1 MADETEKKFI
11 FTADG
16 RKLLV
21 SQVGGIKFAVLGVA
35 LVYTEKT
42 LVPEEPEADFNLTL
56 DDLSLEN
63 NVVLGLKKIYYTTVD
78 IPDKEYGSIAPED
91 TNKYINAL
99 NDLEKYLIPVHY
111 KPTLEKRDAA
121 GNAYGTYDFD
131 VDKTTI
137 SWDMYN
143 DIAFKYIV
151 LFGKQ
156 YAETSDATFN
166 VDKTQKPT
174 VIGIVK
180 YPEDSVIIFNR
191 EASDYCAEKVQL
203 TFTITDQ
210 DSELDTSGEETQEVL
225 EASKK
230 LSLINN
236 GLYTRKEDDPEVG
249 VSMNIAGTK
258 TIIEDLDLDASG
270 ALAMTKTLMVAE
282 TTNSTELVEQLNPGS
297 MVHIVNNEIKEEST
311 EKVDYKPQL
320 IFTTIEG
327 EANQDLTQ
335 EITAYN
341 TIFNLRGKGND
352 LYTNDAIVTAVES
365 PMFELNSI
373 PSDDYYAV
381 NIFGNGNEILEN
393 PDSSVRNMDV
403 MLFSNSN
410 SSMNPA
416 SVYNSYNR
424 NLLLFANANTIQDES
439 YSNLLL
445 GANSFRLIDGSY
457 NNFVIGRK
465 TMGRAAS
472 TLSNAR
478 YNAVINVIDTVISGD
493 ASHAAYDNTVIGGST
508 NNVIN
513 SDNILMLS
521 LVGLSAV
528 NTSYQ
533 VLMGKWNKPVND
545 AAFIFGY
552 GDYGGER
559 RNLMELYPNGEL
571 KLFNSNGT
579 NTVTLGGDAGV
590 QLSNLTVTSFSADYG
605 TFNKRLYVGAPGGNG
620 YPDKG
625 LYASYTSASNDTTF
639 SISQGYTGAGLS
651 YNTSTE
657 TLWLSHKYYQDPNH
671 SNYAAINNEY
681 AKFGYYN
688 KEGISALKTSI
699 LINGDITG
707 PDTETKN
714 DGTLTVYREVDFEPG
729 LISIKARNKVNIH
742 ASDIQF
748 NRYNATSNS
757 WELVKEIGPNENNRI
772 SMDVYVFG
780 TDATNWST
788 TIAGI
793 RGGTAQ
799 QKVFLYDLFT
809 KTPPIGYL
817 LDSQTGTTPYICYIT
832 KDSIGQEVKVNGDIT
847 SVIQNERT
855 AFYTALANNNSN
867 VFNNNPFNDASI
879 GIPTPYNYYYIT
891 RLPSNIEEIEI
902 NLYIRGFVN
911 ADSFMM
917 MWIPT
922 VEASTYN
929 NIFKEP
935 VIKMNIIR
943 PAFTGTEQTMKTKF
957 YRNMNYLTLTGYT
970 VEPIDT
976 GYDTVKLMCRPYI
989 SDSTDNGYVVHY
1001 DTEAHSCC
1009 WAML

>member
-111 KPTLEKRDAA
+111 KPTLEKRDAT

-210 DSELDTSGEETQEVL
+210 DSELDTSGEETQVVL

-236 GLYTRKEDDPEVG
+236 GLYTRKDDEPNVG

-258 TIIEDLDLDASG
+258 TIIEDLDLDVSG

-297 MVHIVNNEIKEEST
+297 MVHIVNNEIKDEST
-311 EKVDYKPQL
+311 ETVDYKPQL

-341 TIFNLRGKGND
+341 TIFSLRGKGND
-352 LYTNDAIVTAVES
+352 LSTNDAIITGIES
-365 PMFELNSI
+365 PIFELNSI

-381 NIFGNGNEILEN
+381 NIFGHNNKILEDKNN
-393 PDSSVRNMDV
+393 PGIRNIDV
-403 MLFSNSN
+403 SLFSNN
-410 SSMNPA
+410 NTSMMPHDN
-416 SVYNSYNR
+416 YNR
-424 NLLLFANANTIQDES
+424 NAFIFTDSNTINGHS
-439 YSNLLL
+439 YANLLL
-445 GANSFRLIDGSY
+445 GVKSTLITEKSHHNIVIANDPIGKSTNIINASY
-457 NNFVIGRK
+457 NKIFG
-465 TMGRAAS
+465 AAES
-472 TLSNAR
+472 KISASNEKSQSE
-478 YNAVINVIDTVISGD
+478 YNTI
-493 ASHAAYDNTVIGGST
+493 IGGSR
-508 NNVIN
+508 NNIDD
-513 SDNILMLS
+513 SSQILMLS
-521 LVGLSAV
+521 LRGLSAI
-528 NTSYQ
+528 NTNSQ
-533 VLMGKWNKPVND
+533 VLMGKWNIPIEN

-552 GDYGGER
+552 GEQGNN

-605 TFNKRLYVGAPGGNG
+605 CFNKRLYVGAPGGNG

-625 LYASYTSASNDTTF
+625 LYLSYTSASNDTTF

-651 YNTSTE
+651 YRTDNE
-657 TLWLSHKYYQDPNH
+657 TLWLSHSYYQDPNH

-699 LINGDITG
+699 LVNGNITG
-707 PDTETKN
+707 PETETKE
-714 DGTLTVYREVDFEPG
+714 DGTLTVYKQAEIQAGFVT
-729 LISIKARNKVNIH
+729 IKARNKVNIH

-788 TIAGI
+788 AIAGI

-799 QKVFLYDLFT
+799 QRVFLYDLFA

-817 LDSQTGTTPYICYIT
+817 PDNHIGTTPYVCYIT
-832 KDSIGQEVKVNGDIT
+832 NGSVGQEVNVKQIASMT
-847 SVIQNERT
+847 QEERT
-855 AFYTALANNNSN
+855 AYNTALANNNSS

-943 PAFTGTEQTMKTKF
+943 PAFTSTEQTMKTKF

-970 VEPIDT
+970 AQEIDADYDT
-976 GYDTVKLMCRPYI
+976 YDTVKLMCRPYI
-989 SDSTDNGYVVHY
+989 GDRTDNGYVVHY

-1009 WAML
+1009 WTLL

>member
-63 NVVLGLKKIYYTTVD
+63 NVVLGLKKIYYTTVG
-78 IPDKEYGSIAPED
+78 IPDKEYGAIAPED

-111 KPTLEKRDAA
+111 KPTLEKQDQF

-143 DIAFKYIV
+143 NIAFKYIV

-203 TFTITDQ
+203 TFTITDI
-210 DSELDTSGEETQEVL
+210 DEKCELDIASEEVL

-236 GLYTRKEDDPEVG
+236 GLYTRDAKDPEVG
-249 VSMNIAGTK
+249 VSMNIAGNQ

-270 ALAMTKTLMVAE
+270 ALAMTKTVMVAE
-282 TTNSTELVEQLNPGS
+282 TTNGPELVEQLNPAS
-297 MVHIVNNEIKEEST
+297 MIHVVNNETRPDQYSDGT
-311 EKVDYKPQL
+311 YRPHL
-320 IFTTIEG
+320 IFTSIEKY
-327 EANQDLTQ
+327 NDLAS
-335 EITAYN
+335 EDEDITAYN
-341 TIFNLRGKGND
+341 TIINLRGKGK
-352 LYTNDAIVTAVES
+352 LKKYYTDILGVEAPQFEINAIPTS
-365 PMFELNSI
+365 
-373 PSDDYYAV
+373 DYYAV
-381 NIFGNGNEILEN
+381 NIFGNDNEIWEDL
-393 PDSSVRNMDV
+393 DSSVRNMDA

-416 SVYNSYNR
+416 QDNSYNR
-424 NLLLFANANTIQDES
+424 NAFIFADYNTIQDES
-439 YSNLLL
+439 YGNLLL
-445 GANSFRLIDGSY
+445 GAKNTIIKENSF
-457 NNFVIGRK
+457 NNIIINRK
-465 TMGRAAS
+465 TAERV
-472 TLSNAR
+472 SNTFANAN
-478 YNAVINVIDTVISGD
+478 YNTTIGTHDTIISAD
-493 ASHAAYDNTVIGGST
+493 ENHIAQYNTIIGGGF
-508 NNVIN
+508 NAIYN
-513 SDNILMLS
+513 SRRNILLS
-521 LVGLSAV
+521 LGNLTTHE
-528 NTSYQ
+528 NGNQ
-533 VLMGKWNKPVND
+533 IIMGKYNTPCT

-552 GDYGGER
+552 GDQGQGT
-559 RNLMELYPNGEL
+559 RNLMELYSNGEL
-571 KLFNSNGT
+571 KLFNSTGR
-579 NTVTLGGDAGV
+579 NTVTLGGDAGIQV
-590 QLSNLTVTSFSADYG
+590 NSLAVSTFSADHGYFSNAV
-605 TFNKRLYVGAPGGNG
+605 TVGDPGGNG
-620 YPDKG
+620 YPQRG
-625 LYASYTSASNDTTF
+625 LYASYTPTTNNTYL
-639 SISQGYTGAGLS
+639 SISQGYGGANLS
-651 YNTSTE
+651 YRTSDE
-657 TLWLSHKYYQDPNH
+657 TLWISHSYYQDPNH
-671 SNYAAINNEY
+671 ANYAAINNEY
-681 AKFGYYN
+681 AKFGYY
-688 KEGISALKTSI
+688 KKDGIVALKTSI

-707 PDTETKN
+707 PETETK
-714 DGTLTVYREVDFEPG
+714 DPGTLTVYNQAEIDTG
-729 LISIKARNKVNIH
+729 LVTIKPRSKVNIH
-742 ASDIQF
+742 PTNIQF
-748 NRYNATSNS
+748 NKYNAATSS

-788 TIAGI
+788 AIAGI

-799 QKVFLYDLFT
+799 QKVFLYDLFA

-817 LDSQTGTTPYICYIT
+817 PDDQATTTPYVCYVDSSTQET
-832 KDSIGQEVKVNGDIT
+832 KVKQIT
-847 SVIQNERT
+847 SMTQAERT
-855 AFYTALANNNSN
+855 AYNTALTNNNST

-879 GIPTPYNYYYIT
+879 GYPTPYNYYYIT
-891 RLPSNIEEIEI
+891 RLPSDIEEIEI
-902 NLYIRGFVN
+902 NLYIRGFLN
-911 ADSFMM
+911 ADSFIM

-922 VEASTYN
+922 VEDSTYN

-943 PAFTGTEQTMKTKF
+943 PAFTSTEQTMKTKF
-957 YRNMNYLTLTGYT
+957 YINMNYLTLTGYT
-970 VEPIDT
+970 VQTIDP

>member
-63 NVVLGLKKIYYTTVD
+63 NVVLGLKKIYYTTVS

-111 KPTLEKRDAA
+111 KPTLEKQDQF

-131 VDKTTI
+131 VDKTTL
-137 SWDMYN
+137 SWDMGN
-143 DIAFKYIV
+143 NIAFKYIV

-180 YPEDSVIIFNR
+180 YPEDSVIMFNK

-203 TFTITDQ
+203 TFTITDI
-210 DSELDTSGEETQEVL
+210 DEKCELDITSEEVL

-236 GLYTRKEDDPEVG
+236 GLYTRKDDEPNVG

-258 TIIEDLDLDASG
+258 TIIEDLDLDVSG

-297 MVHIVNNEIKEEST
+297 MVHIVNNEIKDEST

-341 TIFNLRGKGND
+341 TIFSLHGKGND
-352 LYTNDAIVTAVES
+352 LSTNDAIITGIES
-365 PMFELNSI
+365 PIFELNSI
-373 PSDDYYAV
+373 PTNDRYAV
-381 NIFGNGNEILEN
+381 NIFGHNNKLLEDKNN
-393 PDSSVRNMDV
+393 PDIRNIDV
-403 MLFSNSN
+403 SLFSNDN
-410 SSMNPA
+410 TSMEPHDN
-416 SVYNSYNR
+416 YNR
-424 NLLLFANANTIQDES
+424 NAFIFANSNFIKGNS
-439 YSNLLL
+439 YANLLL
-445 GANSFRLIDGSY
+445 GINSTQITENSHHNVIIGNNLLGISNRIINSSY
-457 NNFVIGRK
+457 NRIFG
-465 TMGRAAS
+465 AS
-472 TLSNAR
+472 ESKISASNEKSQSN
-478 YNAVINVIDTVISGD
+478 YNTI
-493 ASHAAYDNTVIGGST
+493 IGGSR
-508 NNVIN
+508 NNIDD
-513 SDNILMLS
+513 SSQILMLA
-521 LVGLSAV
+521 LGGLSAI
-528 NTSYQ
+528 NTDNQ
-533 VLMGKWNKPVND
+533 VLMGKWNIPIEN

-552 GDYGGER
+552 GDQGNN

-590 QLSNLTVTSFSADYG
+590 QLSNLTVTSISADHG
-605 TFNKRLYVGAPGGNG
+605 CFNKKLYVGDQGGNG
-620 YPDKG
+620 YPYKG
-625 LYASYTSASNDTTF
+625 LYVNYNSTTNDTSF
-639 SISQGYTGAGLS
+639 NISQGYNGANLS
-651 YNTSTE
+651 YRTSDE
-657 TLWLSHKYYQDPNH
+657 TLWISHSYYQDPNH
-671 SNYAAINNEY
+671 DNYAAINNEY
-681 AKFGYYN
+681 ARFGYYN
-688 KEGISALKTSI
+688 KDGIVSVKTSI
-699 LINGDITG
+699 LVNGDITG
-707 PDTETKN
+707 PDTETKE
-714 DGTLTVYREVDFEPG
+714 DGTLTVYRQNEVEAG
-729 LISIKARNKVNIH
+729 LISLKIRNKVNIH
-742 ASDIQF
+742 ASNIQF
-748 NRYNATSNS
+748 NEYNPTSNS
-757 WELVKEIGPNENNRI
+757 WELVKEIGPHENNRI
-772 SMDVYVFG
+772 SMDVYIFG

-817 LDSQTGTTPYICYIT
+817 PDDQIGTTPYVCYV
-832 KDSIGQEVKVNGDIT
+832 DSSTQEVKVRQIASMT
-847 SVIQNERT
+847 QEERT
-855 AFYTALANNNSN
+855 AYNTALANNNSS

-879 GIPTPYNYYYIT
+879 GIPTPYNYYHIT
-891 RLPSNIEEIEI
+891 RLPLNIEEIEV
-902 NLYIRGFVN
+902 NLYIRGFLN

-922 VEASTYN
+922 VNSSTYN

-943 PAFTGTEQTMKTKF
+943 PGYTTTEHTIKTAF
-957 YRNMNYLTLTGYT
+957 YRNINYLTLTGYT
-970 VEPIDT
+970 VQPIDADYDT
-976 GYDTVKLMCRPYI
+976 YDTVKLMCRPYI
-989 SDSTDNGYVVHY
+989 CDDTDNGYAVHY

-1009 WAML
+1009 WTLL

>member
-63 NVVLGLKKIYYTTVD
+63 NVVLGLKKIYYTTVS
-78 IPDKEYGSIAPED
+78 IPDNDDYGSIAPED

-111 KPTLEKRDAA
+111 KPTLEKQDQF

-131 VDKTTI
+131 VDKTTL
-137 SWDMYN
+137 SWDMSN
-143 DIAFKYIV
+143 NIAFKYIV

-174 VIGIVK
+174 VVGIVK
-180 YPEDSVIIFNR
+180 YPEDSVIMFNK

-203 TFTITDQ
+203 TFTITDI
-210 DSELDTSGEETQEVL
+210 DDYSELITSGAEEVL
-225 EASKK
+225 DASKK

-236 GLYTRKEDDPEVG
+236 GLYTRKDDEPNVG

-381 NIFGNGNEILEN
+381 NIFGNGNEIWEN
-393 PDSSVRNMDV
+393 PDSSVRNIDV

-552 GDYGGER
+552 GDYGGDR

-590 QLSNLTVTSFSADYG
+590 QLSNLTVTSVSADHGY
-605 TFNKRLYVGAPGGNG
+605 FNKKLYVGDQGGNG
-620 YPDKG
+620 YPYKG
-625 LYASYTSASNDTTF
+625 LYIGYNSASNDT
-639 SISQGYTGAGLS
+639 SIGISQGHGGAGLS
-651 YNTSTE
+651 YYTNTE
-657 TLWLSHKYYQDPNH
+657 TLWISHSYYQDPNH

-681 AKFGYYN
+681 ARFGYYN
-688 KEGISALKTSI
+688 KGAITAVKTSI
-699 LINGDITG
+699 LVNGDITG
-707 PDTETKN
+707 PDTEAKEA
-714 DGTLTVYREVDFEPG
+714 GTLTVYKEAELSTG
-729 LISIKARNKVNIH
+729 LLTIKTRNKVNIH
-742 ASDIQF
+742 ASNIQF
-748 NRYNATSNS
+748 NKYNAASSS

-788 TIAGI
+788 AIAGI

-799 QKVFLYDLFT
+799 QRVFLYDLFA
-809 KTPPIGYL
+809 KTPPFGYVTVNQGN
-817 LDSQTGTTPYICYIT
+817 SSIYVVYPVESEGTETLVTRCI
-832 KDSIGQEVKVNGDIT
+832 NGTDFSWT
-847 SVIQNERT
+847 DYNK
-855 AFYTALANNNSN
+855 ALLANNSSVSN
-867 VFNNNPFNDASI
+867 INPFYDSTKEPN
-879 GIPTPYNYYYIT
+879 TPNNYYHVTY
-891 RLPSNIEEIEI
+891 LPTDIEELEI
-902 NLYIRGFVN
+902 NLYIRGFSN
-911 ADSFMM
+911 ADHFKMQ
-917 MWIPT
+917 WIPT
-922 VEASTYN
+922 VSDTTYN

-943 PAFTGTEQTMKTKF
+943 PGAFNGDSIIKTKF
-957 YRNMNYLTLTGYT
+957 YRNINYVSLSNFTTQ
-970 VEPIDT
+970 EIST
-976 GYDTVKLMCRPYI
+976 GYDAVKLMCRPYI
-989 SDSTDNGYVVHY
+989 YKFENNRYVVQY
-1001 DTEAHSCC
+1001 DNEAHSCC
-1009 WAML
+1009 WTML

>member
-63 NVVLGLKKIYYTTVD
+63 GVVLGLKKIYYTTVS

-99 NDLEKYLIPVHY
+99 NNLEKYLIPVHY
-111 KPTLEKRDAA
+111 KPTLEKQDQF

-143 DIAFKYIV
+143 NIAFKYIV

-166 VDKTQKPT
+166 VNKTQKPT

-180 YPEDSVIIFNR
+180 YPENSVIMFNND
-191 EASDYCAEKVQL
+191 ASDYCAEKVQL
-203 TFTITDQ
+203 TFTISDKN
-210 DSELDTSGEETQEVL
+210 DYSELITSGAEEVI

-236 GLYTRKEDDPEVG
+236 GLYTRDADDPEVG
-249 VSMNIAGTK
+249 VSMNIADTK

-297 MVHIVNNEIKEEST
+297 MVHIVNNTIKDEST

-341 TIFNLRGKGND
+341 TIFSLRGKGND
-352 LYTNDAIVTAVES
+352 LSTNDGIIFGTES

-381 NIFGNGNEILEN
+381 NIFGHNNKILED
-393 PDSSVRNMDV
+393 PDSSVRNMDA

-410 SSMNPA
+410 SSINPA
-416 SVYNSYNR
+416 SVYNR
-424 NLLLFANANTIQDES
+424 NVLLFANRNTIQDES
-439 YSNLLL
+439 YGNLLL
-445 GANSFRLIDGSY
+445 GAENTTIKEGSY
-457 NNFVIGRK
+457 NNIIINRK
-465 TMGRAAS
+465 TADEIYNTFA
-472 TLSNAR
+472 NAR
-478 YNAVINVIDTVISGD
+478 YNTTIGTNDTIISAD
-493 ASHAAYDNTVIGGST
+493 TDHLAQYNTIIGGGF
-508 NNVIN
+508 NKILN
-513 SDNILMLS
+513 SSQNILLS
-521 LVGLSAV
+521 LGHL
-528 NTSYQ
+528 TSDENSNQ
-533 VLMGKWNKPVND
+533 IIMGKYNTPCS

-552 GDYGGER
+552 GNQGQGT
-559 RNLMELYPNGEL
+559 RNLMELYENGEL

-579 NTVTLGGDAGV
+579 NTVTLGGDAGI
-590 QLSNLTVTSFSADYG
+590 QLSNLVVTSFSADYG
-605 TFNKRLYVGAPGGNG
+605 YFSKAITVGDPGGNS
-620 YPDKG
+620 YPQRG
-625 LYASYTSASNDTTF
+625 LYVDYTPTTNDSYL
-639 SISQGYTGAGLS
+639 SISQGHGGANLS
-651 YNTSTE
+651 YRTSTE
-657 TLWLSHKYYQDPNH
+657 TLWISHNYYNDPNH

-681 AKFGYYN
+681 ARFGYYN
-688 KEGISALKTSI
+688 KGTITAVKTSI
-699 LINGDITG
+699 LVNGDITG
-707 PDTETKN
+707 LDTETK
-714 DGTLTVYREVDFEPG
+714 DAGTLTVYKETELNPG
-729 LISIKARNKVNIH
+729 LLTIKARNKVNIH
-742 ASDIQF
+742 ASNIQF
-748 NRYNATSNS
+748 NRYNATSSS

-780 TDATNWST
+780 EDATNWST

-817 LDSQTGTTPYICYIT
+817 PDNQIGTTPYVCYV
-832 KDSIGQEVKVNGDIT
+832 DSSSQEVKVKQIASMT
-847 SVIQNERT
+847 QEERT
-855 AFYTALANNNSN
+855 AYYTALANNNSN
-867 VFNNNPFNDASI
+867 VFNNNPFNDASKT
-879 GIPTPYNYYYIT
+879 PVMPYNYYYIT
-891 RLPSNIEEIEI
+891 RLPLNIEEIEV
-902 NLYIRGFVN
+902 NLYIRGFSN
-911 ADSFMM
+911 ADSFIM

-922 VEASTYN
+922 VEDSTYN

-943 PAFTGTEQTMKTKF
+943 PGAYTGEQIMKTAF
-957 YRNMNYLTLTGYT
+957 YRNINYITLSNYK
-970 VEPIDT
+970 VQPIDSD
-976 GYDTVKLMCRPYI
+976 YDTIKLMCRPYI

-1009 WAML
+1009 WTLL

>member
-63 NVVLGLKKIYYTTVD
+63 NVVLGLKKIYYTTVS
-78 IPDKEYGSIAPED
+78 IPDNDDYGSIAPED

-111 KPTLEKRDAA
+111 KPTLEKRDAV

-131 VDKTTI
+131 VDKTTL
-137 SWDMYN
+137 SWDMSN
-143 DIAFKYIV
+143 NIAFKYIV

-180 YPEDSVIIFNR
+180 YPEDSVIMFNK

-210 DSELDTSGEETQEVL
+210 DSVLDISEEAQEVM

-236 GLYTRKEDDPEVG
+236 GLYTRKDDEPNVG

-297 MVHIVNNEIKEEST
+297 MIHIVNNEIKDEST

-341 TIFNLRGKGND
+341 TIFSLRGKGND
-352 LYTNDAIVTAVES
+352 LFTNDAIITASES
-365 PMFELNSI
+365 PRFELNSI

-381 NIFGNGNEILEN
+381 NIFGNSNKILEDPTN
-393 PDSSVRNMDV
+393 PAIRNVDAL
-403 MLFSNSN
+403 LFSNGN
-410 SSMNPA
+410 STQKPTITNDGKFLRN
-416 SVYNSYNR
+416 VY
-424 NLLLFANANTIQDES
+424 LFANYNTISE
-439 YSNLLL
+439 
-445 GANSFRLIDGSY
+445 SY
-457 NNFVIGRK
+457 NNLLIGAEH
-465 TMGRAAS
+465 TTISAYS
-472 TLSNAR
+472 
-478 YNAVINVIDTVISGD
+478 YN
-493 ASHAAYDNTVIGGST
+493 NTVIGKNTEYSINNIINSKYNNLIGTRNTIVSAST
-508 NNVIN
+508 NYYSENNIIIGGGSN
-513 SDNILMLS
+513 YCGDTNNILMLS
-521 LVGLSAV
+521 LAGLSAV

-533 VLMGKWNKPVND
+533 VLMGKWNKPIEN

-552 GDYGGER
+552 GNYGDDR

-590 QLSNLTVTSFSADYG
+590 QLSNLTVTSISADHG
-605 TFNKRLYVGAPGGNG
+605 CFNKKLYVG
-620 YPDKG
+620 D
-625 LYASYTSASNDTTF
+625 
-639 SISQGYTGAGLS
+639 Q
-651 YNTSTE
+651 
-657 TLWLSHKYYQDPNH
+657 
-671 SNYAAINNEY
+671 
-681 AKFGYYN
+681 
-688 KEGISALKTSI
+688 
-699 LINGDITG
+699 
-707 PDTETKN
+707 
-714 DGTLTVYREVDFEPG
+714 
-729 LISIKARNKVNIH
+729 
-742 ASDIQF
+742 
-748 NRYNATSNS
+748 
-757 WELVKEIGPNENNRI
+757 
-772 SMDVYVFG
+772 
-780 TDATNWST
+780 
-788 TIAGI
+788 
-793 RGGTAQ
+793 GGTH
-799 QKVFLYDLFT
+799 VFVE
-809 KTPPIGYL
+809 IA
-817 LDSQTGTTPYICYIT
+817 
-832 KDSIGQEVKVNGDIT
+832 
-847 SVIQNERT
+847 IQ
-855 AFYTALANNNSN
+855 
-867 VFNNNPFNDASI
+867 
-879 GIPTPYNYYYIT
+879 
-891 RLPSNIEEIEI
+891 
-902 NLYIRGFVN
+902 
-911 ADSFMM
+911 
-917 MWIPT
+917 
-922 VEASTYN
+922 
-929 NIFKEP
+929 
-935 VIKMNIIR
+935 
-943 PAFTGTEQTMKTKF
+943 
-957 YRNMNYLTLTGYT
+957 
-970 VEPIDT
+970 
-976 GYDTVKLMCRPYI
+976 
-989 SDSTDNGYVVHY
+989 H
-1001 DTEAHSCC
+1001 
-1009 WAML
+1009 

>member
-63 NVVLGLKKIYYTTVD
+63 NVVLGLKKIYYTTVS
-78 IPDKEYGSIAPED
+78 IPDNDDYGSIAPED

-99 NDLEKYLIPVHY
+99 NDLEKYLIPIHY
-111 KPTLEKRDAA
+111 KPTLEKQDQF

-131 VDKTTI
+131 VDKTTL

-143 DIAFKYIV
+143 NIAFKYIV

-180 YPEDSVIIFNR
+180 YPEDSVIMFNK

-203 TFTITDQ
+203 TFTITDI
-210 DSELDTSGEETQEVL
+210 DEKCELDITSEDVL

-236 GLYTRKEDDPEVG
+236 GLYTRKADDPEVG
-249 VSMNIAGTK
+249 VSMSIAGSQ
-258 TIIEDLDLDASG
+258 TIIEDLDLDDNG

-282 TTNSTELVEQLNPGS
+282 TTNGTELVEQLNPGS
-297 MVHIVNNEIKEEST
+297 MVHIVNNEIKDEST
-311 EKVDYKPQL
+311 EKIDYKPQL
-320 IFTTIEG
+320 VFTTIEG
-327 EANQDLTQ
+327 NQDLTQ

-341 TIFNLRGKGND
+341 TIFSLRGKGND
-352 LYTNDAIVTAVES
+352 LFTNDAIITASES
-365 PMFELNSI
+365 PRFELNSI

-381 NIFGNGNEILEN
+381 NIFGNGNEIWED

-416 SVYNSYNR
+416 PENSYNR
-424 NLLLFANANTIQDES
+424 NAFIFADNNTIQDES
-439 YSNLLL
+439 YGNLLL
-445 GANSFRLIDGSY
+445 GAKNSIIKENSFNNIIINRAIADRICNIFANANY
-457 NNFVIGRK
+457 NTTIG
-465 TMGRAAS
+465 THDTIISADEDHV
-472 TLSNAR
+472 AR
-478 YNAVINVIDTVISGD
+478 YNTI
-493 ASHAAYDNTVIGGST
+493 IGGGFNTIYNST
-508 NNVIN
+508 R
-513 SDNILMLS
+513 NILLS
-521 LVGLSAV
+521 LGYL
-528 NTSYQ
+528 TSHENGDQ
-533 VLMGKWNKPVND
+533 IIMGKYNTPCD

-552 GDYGGER
+552 GNQGQGT

-571 KLFNSNGT
+571 KLFNSNGR

-590 QLSNLTVTSFSADYG
+590 QLSTLAVTSISADHGYFSKAI
-605 TFNKRLYVGAPGGNG
+605 TVGDPGGNG
-620 YPDKG
+620 YPQRG
-625 LYASYTSASNDTTF
+625 LYVSYTPTTNDTYLN
-639 SISQGYTGAGLS
+639 ISQGYGGANLS
-651 YNTSTE
+651 YRTNTE
-657 TLWLSHKYYQDPNH
+657 TLWITHNYYQDPNH

-681 AKFGYYN
+681 ARFGYYEKN
-688 KEGISALKTSI
+688 TAYALKTSI

-707 PDTETKN
+707 PETETKE
-714 DGTLTVYREVDFEPG
+714 DGTLTVYKQAEIDTG
-729 LISIKARNKVNIH
+729 LITIKPRSKVNIH

-748 NRYNATSNS
+748 NRYNAASNS

-809 KTPPIGYL
+809 KTPPFGYVTVNQGNSSIYVVYPVESEGTETLVTRCIDGTDFSWADYNKAL
-817 LDSQTGTTPYICYIT
+817 LD
-832 KDSIGQEVKVNGDIT
+832 
-847 SVIQNERT
+847 
-855 AFYTALANNNSN
+855 NNSSVSN
-867 VFNNNPFNDASI
+867 INPFYDSTKE
-879 GIPTPYNYYYIT
+879 PYTPNNYYHVTY
-891 RLPSNIEEIEI
+891 LPTDIEELEI
-902 NLYIRGFVN
+902 NLYIRGFSN
-911 ADSFMM
+911 ADHFKMQ
-917 MWIPT
+917 WIPT
-922 VEASTYN
+922 VGNTTYN

-943 PAFTGTEQTMKTKF
+943 PGAFNGDSIIKTKF
-957 YRNMNYLTLTGYT
+957 YRNINYVSLSNFTTH
-970 VEPIDT
+970 EIST
-976 GYDTVKLMCRPYI
+976 GYDVVKLMCRPYI
-989 SDSTDNGYVVHY
+989 YKFENNRYVVQY
-1001 DTEAHSCC
+1001 DHEAHSCC
-1009 WAML
+1009 WTML

>member
-63 NVVLGLKKIYYTTVD
+63 NVVLGLKKIYYTTVS
-78 IPDKEYGSIAPED
+78 IPDNDDYGSIAPED

-111 KPTLEKRDAA
+111 KPTLEKQDQF

-131 VDKTTI
+131 VDKTTL
-137 SWDMYN
+137 SWDMFN
-143 DIAFKYIV
+143 NIAFKYIV

-180 YPEDSVIIFNR
+180 YPEDSVIMFNK

-203 TFTITDQ
+203 TFTITDI
-210 DSELDTSGEETQEVL
+210 DEKCELDITSEDVL

-236 GLYTRKEDDPEVG
+236 GLYTRDARDPEVG
-249 VSMNIAGTK
+249 VSMSIAGTQ

-282 TTNSTELVEQLNPGS
+282 TTNGTELVEQLNPGS
-297 MVHIVNNEIKEEST
+297 MVHIVNNEIKDEST
-311 EKVDYKPQL
+311 EKIDYKPQL
-320 IFTTIEG
+320 VFTTIEG
-327 EANQDLTQ
+327 NQDLTQ

-341 TIFNLRGKGND
+341 TIFSLRGKGND
-352 LYTNDAIVTAVES
+352 LFTNDAIITASES
-365 PMFELNSI
+365 PRFELNSI

-381 NIFGNGNEILEN
+381 NIFGNGNEIWEEPN
-393 PDSSVRNMDV
+393 GSVRNIDA

-439 YSNLLL
+439 YGNLLL
-445 GANSFRLIDGSY
+445 GTNSFRLIDGSY
-457 NNFVIGRK
+457 DNFVLGRK
-465 TMGRAAS
+465 PMGRAAS
-472 TLSNAR
+472 TLSNAY

-493 ASHAAYDNTVIGGST
+493 ASHSVYNNTVIGGST

-533 VLMGKWNKPVND
+533 VLMGKWNKPIEN

-552 GDYGGER
+552 GDYGNDR

-590 QLSNLTVTSFSADYG
+590 QLSNLAVTSFSADNGY
-605 TFNKRLYVGAPGGNG
+605 FNKKSYVGDPGGNG
-620 YPDKG
+620 YPHRG
-625 LYASYTSASNDTTF
+625 LYVNYTPTTNNTYLN
-639 SISQGYTGAGLS
+639 ISQGYAGANLS
-651 YNTSTE
+651 YNTN
-657 TLWLSHKYYQDPNH
+657 NH
-671 SNYAAINNEY
+671 SLIIEDAHPYTVNVDRAEIRNEY
-681 AKFGYYN
+681 ASFRHFLATEAVHGYSDSN
-688 KEGISALKTSI
+688 NI
-699 LINGDITG
+699 LINGNIVSTD
-707 PDTETKN
+707 DVVDEL
-714 DGTLTVYREVDFEPG
+714 GTLTVHNFYKDSDNPG
-729 LISIKARNKVNIH
+729 IGTKVNVK
-742 ASDIQF
+742 SDKIEF
-748 NRYNATSNS
+748 NTYDDISNS
-757 WELVKEIGPNENNRI
+757 WVLVKEIRPNENNRI

-780 TDATNWST
+780 IGVTSWST
-788 TIAGI
+788 TVVSI
-793 RGGTAQ
+793 RGGTKQ
-799 QKVFLYDLFT
+799 QQQSLYNLFT
-809 KTPPIGYL
+809 NCPPFGYSLVGQNLSVPNVSYRLNGGVAAVGSLSTLINDFNYMNL
-817 LDSQTGTTPYICYIT
+817 LAS
-832 KDSIGQEVKVNGDIT
+832 
-847 SVIQNERT
+847 
-855 AFYTALANNNSN
+855 NNSN
-867 VFNNNPFNDASI
+867 LLKKNPFNNTTSTHTSDDEYYQISVL
-879 GIPTPYNYYYIT
+879 PNYIDE
-891 RLPSNIEEIEI
+891 LEI
-902 NLYIRGFVN
+902 NLFIRGYAQNHFN
-911 ADSFMM
+911 MF
-917 MWIPT
+917 WIPG
-922 VEASTYN
+922 VFSDEIYRN
-929 NIFKEP
+929 YEP
-935 VIKMNIIR
+935 MIKMNIIIPR
-943 PAFTGTEQTMKTKF
+943 ELQTRDVIY
-957 YRNMNYLTLTGYT
+957 YRNFDYYGPDDYELSRFTKAAPNECEVLQLR
-970 VEPIDT
+970 
-976 GYDTVKLMCRPYI
+976 CRPYKV
-989 SDSTDNGYVVHY
+989 DKTPGYSIKY
-1001 DTEAHSCC
+1001 ENEDYACC
-1009 WAML
+1009 WNKF

>member
-35 LVYTEKT
+35 LVYTEKI

-63 NVVLGLKKIYYTTVD
+63 NVVLGLKKIYYTTVS

-99 NDLEKYLIPVHY
+99 SDLEKYLIPVHY
-111 KPTLEKRDAA
+111 KPTLEKRDAV

-131 VDKTTI
+131 VDKTTL

-143 DIAFKYIV
+143 NIAFKYIV

-166 VDKTQKPT
+166 VNKTQKPT

-180 YPEDSVIIFNR
+180 YPEDSVIMFNN

-203 TFTITDQ
+203 TFTITNQ
-210 DSELDTSGEETQEVL
+210 DSELDTSSEEVQAVM

-236 GLYTRKEDDPEVG
+236 GLYTRKADDPEVG
-249 VSMNIAGTK
+249 VSMNIAGTQA
-258 TIIEDLDLDASG
+258 IIEDLDLDASG

-282 TTNSTELVEQLNPGS
+282 KTNGTELVEQLNPGS
-297 MVHIVNNEIKEEST
+297 MVHIVNNEIKDEST
-311 EKVDYKPQL
+311 EKIDYRPQL
-320 IFTTIEG
+320 VFTTIEG
-327 EANQDLTQ
+327 DRNQDLTQ

-341 TIFNLRGKGND
+341 TIFSLRGKGND
-352 LYTNDAIVTAVES
+352 LSTHDAIITGIES
-365 PMFELNSI
+365 PIFELNSI
-373 PSDDYYAV
+373 PTNDYYAV
-381 NIFGNGNEILEN
+381 NIFGHNNKILEDKNN
-393 PDSSVRNMDV
+393 PDIRNIDV
-403 MLFSNSN
+403 SLFSNDN
-410 SSMNPA
+410 TSMEPHDN
-416 SVYNSYNR
+416 YNR
-424 NLLLFANANTIQDES
+424 NAFIFANSNFIKGNS
-439 YSNLLL
+439 YANLLL
-445 GANSFRLIDGSY
+445 GINSTQITENSHHNVIIGNNLLGISNRIINSSY
-457 NNFVIGRK
+457 NRIFG
-465 TMGRAAS
+465 AS
-472 TLSNAR
+472 ESKISASNEKSQSN
-478 YNAVINVIDTVISGD
+478 YNTI
-493 ASHAAYDNTVIGGST
+493 IGGSR
-508 NNVIN
+508 NNIDD
-513 SDNILMLS
+513 SSQILMLA
-521 LVGLSAV
+521 LGGLSAI
-528 NTSYQ
+528 NTDNQ
-533 VLMGKWNKPVND
+533 VLMGKWNIPIEN

-552 GDYGGER
+552 GDQGNN

-571 KLFNSNGT
+571 KLFNSNGR
-579 NTVTLGGDAGV
+579 NTVILGGDAGV
-590 QLSNLTVTSFSADYG
+590 QLSTLAVTSISADHGY
-605 TFNKRLYVGAPGGNG
+605 FNKNLYVGDQGGNG
-620 YPDKG
+620 YPQRG
-625 LYASYTSASNDTTF
+625 LYVDYTPTTNDTYL
-639 SISQGYTGAGLS
+639 SISQGYGGANLS
-651 YNTSTE
+651 YRTSTE
-657 TLWLSHKYYQDPNH
+657 TLWISHNYYQDPNH

-681 AKFGYYN
+681 ARFGYYN
-688 KEGISALKTSI
+688 KGAITAVKTSI
-699 LINGDITG
+699 LVNGDITG
-707 PDTETKN
+707 PDTETKEA
-714 DGTLTVYREVDFEPG
+714 GTLTVYKETELNPG
-729 LISIKARNKVNIH
+729 LLTIKTRNKVNIH
-742 ASDIQF
+742 ASNIQF

-788 TIAGI
+788 AIAGI

-817 LDSQTGTTPYICYIT
+817 PDSQGTTTPYVCYIT
-832 KDSIGQEVKVNGDIT
+832 NGSVGQEVNVKQIASMT
-847 SVIQNERT
+847 QEERT
-855 AFYTALANNNSN
+855 AYNTALANNNSS
-867 VFNNNPFNDASI
+867 VFNNNPFNDASKS
-879 GIPTPYNYYYIT
+879 PVMPYNYYYIT
-891 RLPSNIEEIEI
+891 RLPSNIEEIEV
-902 NLYIRGFVN
+902 NLYIRGFSN
-911 ADSFMM
+911 ADSFIM

-922 VEASTYN
+922 VDSSTFN

-943 PAFTGTEQTMKTKF
+943 PGAISGEQIIKTAF
-957 YRNMNYLTLTGYT
+957 YRNINYITLSNYT
-970 VEPIDT
+970 VQPIDT

-989 SDSTDNGYVVHY
+989 SDDTDDGYVVHY
-1001 DTEAHSCC
+1001 DNEAHSCC
-1009 WAML
+1009 WTML

>member
-131 VDKTTI
+131 VDKTTL

-143 DIAFKYIV
+143 NIAFKYIV

-210 DSELDTSGEETQEVL
+210 DSEIDISGEETQEVM

-236 GLYTRKEDDPEVG
+236 GLYTRKDDEPNVG

-258 TIIEDLDLDASG
+258 TIIEDLDLDVSG

-297 MVHIVNNEIKEEST
+297 MVHIVNNEIKDEST
-311 EKVDYKPQL
+311 ERVDYKPQL

-341 TIFNLRGKGND
+341 TIFSLRGKGND
-352 LYTNDAIVTAVES
+352 LSTNDAIITGIES
-365 PMFELNSI
+365 PIFELNSI
-373 PSDDYYAV
+373 PTNDYYAV
-381 NIFGNGNEILEN
+381 NIFGHNNKILEDENN
-393 PDSSVRNMDV
+393 PGIRNIDV
-403 MLFSNSN
+403 SLFSNDN
-410 SSMNPA
+410 TSMMPHDN
-416 SVYNSYNR
+416 NNR
-424 NLLLFANANTIQDES
+424 NAFIFAEGNTINGRS
-439 YSNLLL
+439 YANLLL
-445 GANSFRLIDGSY
+445 GVKSTQITDNSHHNIVIASNILGISNRIDNSSY
-457 NNFVIGRK
+457 NRIFGATESKI
-465 TMGRAAS
+465 AAS
-472 TLSNAR
+472 NEKSQSN
-478 YNAVINVIDTVISGD
+478 YNTI
-493 ASHAAYDNTVIGGST
+493 IGGSR
-508 NNVIN
+508 NNIDD
-513 SDNILMLS
+513 SSQILMLA
-521 LVGLSAV
+521 LGGLSAI
-528 NTSYQ
+528 NTNNQ
-533 VLMGKWNKPVND
+533 VLMGKWNIPIEN

-552 GDYGGER
+552 GDQGNN

-605 TFNKRLYVGAPGGNG
+605 CFNKRLYVGAPGGNG

-625 LYASYTSASNDTTF
+625 LYLSYTSASNDTTF

-651 YNTSTE
+651 YRTDNE
-657 TLWLSHKYYQDPNH
+657 TLWLSHSYYQDPNH

-714 DGTLTVYREVDFEPG
+714 DGTLTVYKQAEIQAGFVT
-729 LISIKARNKVNIH
+729 IKARNKVNIH

-788 TIAGI
+788 AIAGI

-799 QKVFLYDLFT
+799 QKVFLYDLFA

-817 LDSQTGTTPYICYIT
+817 PDNQITTTPYVCYIT
-832 KDSIGQEVKVNGDIT
+832 NGSVGQEVNVKQIASMT
-847 SVIQNERT
+847 QEERT
-855 AFYTALANNNSN
+855 AYYTALANNKSN
-867 VFNNNPFNDASI
+867 VVNINPFNDPSKAPSSMLSS
-879 GIPTPYNYYYIT
+879 YYYIT
-891 RLPSNIEEIEI
+891 RLPSNIEEIEV
-902 NLYIRGFVN
+902 NLYIRGFSN
-911 ADSFMM
+911 ADSFIM

-922 VEASTYN
+922 VDTSTYN

-943 PAFTGTEQTMKTKF
+943 PGAYNGDHIIKTSF
-957 YRNMNYLTLTGYT
+957 YRNINYITLSNYT
-970 VEPIDT
+970 VQTIDT
-976 GYDTVKLMCRPYI
+976 GYDTIKLMCRPYI
-989 SDSTDNGYVVHY
+989 SDETTNGYVVHY

>member
-1 MADETEKKFI
+1 MADETKKQFI

-42 LVPEEPEADFNLTL
+42 LVPEVPEADFNLTL

-63 NVVLGLKKIYYTTVD
+63 NVVLGLKKIYYTTVS
-78 IPDKEYGSIAPED
+78 IPDNDDYGSIAPED

-99 NDLEKYLIPVHY
+99 SDLEKYLIPVHY
-111 KPTLEKRDAA
+111 KPTLEKQDQF

-131 VDKTTI
+131 VDKTTL
-137 SWDMYN
+137 SWDMSN
-143 DIAFKYIV
+143 NIAFKYIV

-180 YPEDSVIIFNR
+180 YPEDSVIIFNK

-203 TFTITDQ
+203 TFTITDI
-210 DSELDTSGEETQEVL
+210 DEKCELDITSEDVL

-236 GLYTRKEDDPEVG
+236 GLYTRDARDPEVG
-249 VSMNIAGTK
+249 VSMNIAGSQ

-282 TTNSTELVEQLNPGS
+282 TTNGTELVEQLNPGS
-297 MVHIVNNEIKEEST
+297 MVHIVNNEIKDEST
-311 EKVDYKPQL
+311 EKIDYKPQL
-320 IFTTIEG
+320 VFTTIEG
-327 EANQDLTQ
+327 NQDLTQ

-341 TIFNLRGKGND
+341 TIFSLRGKGND
-352 LYTNDAIVTAVES
+352 LFTNDAIITASES
-365 PMFELNSI
+365 PRFELNSI
-373 PSDDYYAV
+373 PSNDYYAV
-381 NIFGNGNEILEN
+381 NIFGNSNEIWEEPN
-393 PDSSVRNMDV
+393 GSVRNIDA
-403 MLFSNSN
+403 MLFSNN
-410 SSMNPA
+410 NLSMNPA

-439 YSNLLL
+439 YGNLLL

-457 NNFVIGRK
+457 DNFVLGRK
-465 TMGRAAS
+465 PMGRAAS
-472 TLSNAR
+472 VLSNAH
-478 YNAVINVIDTVISGD
+478 YNAVINVIDSVISGD
-493 ASHAAYDNTVIGGST
+493 ADHSVYNNTVIGGST

-513 SDNILMLS
+513 SNDILMLS

-533 VLMGKWNKPVND
+533 VLMGKWNNPVSD

-552 GDYGGER
+552 GDYGNNR

-590 QLSNLTVTSFSADYG
+590 QLSNLTVTSISADHG
-605 TFNKRLYVGAPGGNG
+605 CFNKKLYVGDQGGNG
-620 YPDKG
+620 YPYKG
-625 LYASYTSASNDTTF
+625 LYVNYNSTTNDTSF
-639 SISQGYTGAGLS
+639 NISQGYNGANLS
-651 YNTSTE
+651 YRTSDE
-657 TLWLSHKYYQDPNH
+657 TLWISHSYYQDPNH
-671 SNYAAINNEY
+671 DNYAAINNEY
-681 AKFGYYN
+681 ARFGYYN
-688 KEGISALKTSI
+688 KDGIISVKTSI
-699 LINGDITG
+699 LVNGDITG
-707 PDTETKN
+707 PDTETKE
-714 DGTLTVYREVDFEPG
+714 DGTLTVYRQNEVETG
-729 LISIKARNKVNIH
+729 LISIKTRNKVNIH

-772 SMDVYVFG
+772 SMDVYIFG

-817 LDSQTGTTPYICYIT
+817 PDDQIGTTPYVCYIT
-832 KDSIGQEVKVNGDIT
+832 NGSVGQEVNVKQIASMT
-847 SVIQNERT
+847 QEERT
-855 AFYTALANNNSN
+855 AYNTALANNNSS

-879 GIPTPYNYYYIT
+879 GIPTPYNYYHIT
-891 RLPSNIEEIEI
+891 RLPLNIEEIEV
-902 NLYIRGFVN
+902 NLYIRGFLN

-922 VEASTYN
+922 VNSSTYN

-943 PAFTGTEQTMKTKF
+943 PGYTSTEHTIKTAF
-957 YRNMNYLTLTGYT
+957 YRNINYLTLTGYT
-970 VEPIDT
+970 VQPIDADYDT
-976 GYDTVKLMCRPYI
+976 YDTVKLMCRPYI
-989 SDSTDNGYVVHY
+989 CDDTDNGYAVHY

-1009 WAML
+1009 WTLL